1 MLLPG
6 GPVDAVVFDF
16 DGVLAD
22 SEIWWREVRDE
33 VAAAR
38 GRVLEPADHAACVG
52 LNTAGWSALL
62 VDRLGLPAAEV
73 EAAVVGGVVARYRDR
88 PAPAIP
94 GAIEAARGLVAGRRA
109 AIASGAHPAILAA
122 AVAALGIAHL
132 VEVVVS
138 ADEVP
143 AGKPAPDV
151 YLLAAGRLG
160 VEPARTVAVE
170 DSLNGVLA
178 ARAAG
183 MRVVLVP
190 NGHISPAPGAREAA
204 DLVVDHLAAL
214 ELPATG
220 EGRR

>member
-6 GPVDAVVFDF
+6 GPVEAVVFDF

-33 VAAAR
+33 FAAAH
-38 GRVLEPADHAACVG
+38 GRSLDAADHEACVG
-52 LNTAGWSALL
+52 LNTAGWVAVL
-62 VDRLGLPAAEV
+62 VERLGLPAAAIE
-73 EAAVVGGVVARYRDR
+73 EAVVGGVIARYRDR

-94 GAIEAARGLVAGRRA
+94 GAIEAARDLAAGRRA

-122 AVAALGIAHL
+122 AVAALGIGDL
-132 VEVVVS
+132 VEVIVS
-138 ADEVP
+138 ADEVA

-151 YLLAAGRLG
+151 YLLAAERLG
-160 VEPARTVAVE
+160 VEPGRAVAIE

-190 NGHISPAPGAREAA
+190 NGHIPPAPGAREAA
-204 DLVVDHLAAL
+204 DLVVDHLAELA
-214 ELPATG
+214 LPAAG
-220 EGRR
+220 EGRE